1 MSASNADVYMTE
13 DVTLAHLLYGL
24 MSAFPLFFMPVLIS
38 LWLNLSQKHVIAD
51 TLLASHLRWQKQ
63 SIFGVIPIMLLG
75 YLAGTLWLSLSIY
88 TLGVSWFCYRI
99 FKGWLSLH
107 DGVTP

>member
-24 MSAFPLFFMPVLIS
+24 MSAFPLFFMPVIVS
-38 LWLNLSQKHVIAD
+38 FWLNMSQKYVVAD

-63 SIFGVIPIMLLG
+63 SILGVIPVLALG
-75 YLAGTLWLSLSIY
+75 YFVGPLWLSMAVYS
-88 TLGVSWFCYRI
+88 LGISWFCYRI

-107 DGVTP
+107 DGVNP